1 MLFPRATRLI
11 ATLSV
16 VFAFGILVCGSPVP
30 NDNCSAVLGVVP
42 IGCIVGNQ
50 MISTMTEL
58 NGCLDKPYNRFGML
72 AVHCPQAASDMTNDP
87 DVLQKNGTSTA
98 GTVEDMIKCFEN
110 AVAKMNALPKANP
123 GYFKGKVLGILV
135 LWKKI
140 LTGVSEFAE
149 SQRRGARAGA
159 SDDNGPIDQTI
170 VELMDL
176 TKSLSSGQ
184 EELLEDL
191 NNTGQMILEGSEQI
205 VAMLK
210 ETLKKLQEVPAES

>member
-58 NGCLDKPYNRFGML
+58 NGCLDKPYNRF
-72 AVHCPQAASDMTNDP
+72 

>member
-1 MLFPRATRLI
+1 MLFPRTTRLI

-16 VFAFGILVCGSPVP
+16 VFAFGILVCGSPIP
-30 NDNCSAVLGVVP
+30 NDNCPAVLGVVP

-58 NGCLDKPYNRFGML
+58 NGCLDKPYNRF
-72 AVHCPQAASDMTNDP
+72 

-110 AVAKMNALPKANP
+110 AVAKMDALPKANP

-159 SDDNGPIDQTI
+159 SDVNGPIDQTS

-176 TKSLSSGQ
+176 TKSLSSRQ
-184 EELLEDL
+184 EEFLEDL